1 MDTKSRQIILR
12 VTLRFQSNE
21 RFVASVVVVVGIIT
35 DAQAKLARPVRSLS
49 GGNLSNLSLQRGEAG
64 PHDMYL

>member
-35 DAQAKLARPVRSLS
+35 DAQAKPDRHQVE
-49 GGNLSNLSLQRGEAG
+49 QRRRRLRLL
-64 PHDMYL
+64 PHKQ